1 MAPGRERCPEAGAG
15 RAKAPSTERD
25 GGGIL
30 SSPPDRLLPAEPV
43 PDTASPAPDDLT
55 RLLEAARAGDAES
68 GRRAYALVYRDLH
81 ALAHAKLRGHRTMSL
96 LDTTALVHES
106 YVRLVG
112 DGRLAVEGRRHFF
125 AYAARVMR
133 SVVVDTARARL
144 AARRGG
150 GVPDLTLDTAVAVPG
165 GADDATLVR
174 VDDALADLAKVNPRL
189 AQVVEMRYFGGLT
202 ETEIAE
208 ALGVSDRTVK
218 RDWEKARLLLAAA
231 LR

>member
-1 MAPGRERCPEAGAG
+1 M
-15 RAKAPSTERD
+15 
-25 GGGIL
+25 
-30 SSPPDRLLPAEPV
+30 PDATRPA
-43 PDTASPAPDDLT
+43 ADDLT
-55 RLLEAARAGDAES
+55 RLLEAARAGDAEA

-106 YVRLVG
+106 YLRLVG
-112 DGRLAVEGRRHFF
+112 DGRLDVDGRRHFF

-133 SVVVDTARARL
+133 SVIVDTARARL

-150 GVPDLTLDTAVAVPG
+150 ALPDRPLDTEAAIPEG
-165 GADDATLVR
+165 GDDATVVR

-189 AQVVEMRYFGGLT
+189 AEVVEMRYFGGLT
-202 ETEIAE
+202 EAEIAE

>member
-1 MAPGRERCPEAGAG
+1 M
-15 RAKAPSTERD
+15 
-25 GGGIL
+25 
-30 SSPPDRLLPAEPV
+30 PDATRPA
-43 PDTASPAPDDLT
+43 ADDLT
-55 RLLEAARAGDAES
+55 RLLEAARAGDAEA

-81 ALAHAKLRGHRTMSL
+81 ALAHAKLRAHRTMSL

-106 YVRLVG
+106 YLRLLG
-112 DGRLAVEGRRHFF
+112 DGRLDLDGRRHFF

-133 SVVVDTARARL
+133 SVIVDTARARL

-150 GVPDLTLDTAVAVPG
+150 GLPDLTLDTEAAISEG
-165 GADDATLVR
+165 GDDATVVR

-189 AQVVEMRYFGGLT
+189 AEVVEMRYFGGLT
-202 ETEIAE
+202 EAEIAE

>member
-1 MAPGRERCPEAGAG
+1 M
-15 RAKAPSTERD
+15 
-25 GGGIL
+25 
-30 SSPPDRLLPAEPV
+30 PDATRPA
-43 PDTASPAPDDLT
+43 ADDLT
-55 RLLEAARAGDAES
+55 RLLEAARAGDAEA

-81 ALAHAKLRGHRTMSL
+81 ALAHAKLRAHRTMSL

-106 YVRLVG
+106 YLRLVG
-112 DGRLAVEGRRHFF
+112 DGRLDLDGRRHFF

-133 SVVVDTARARL
+133 SVIVDTARARL

-150 GVPDLTLDTAVAVPG
+150 GLPDLTLDTEAAISEG
-165 GADDATLVR
+165 GDDATVVR

-189 AQVVEMRYFGGLT
+189 AEVVEMRYFGGLT
-202 ETEIAE
+202 EAEIAE

>member
-1 MAPGRERCPEAGAG
+1 M
-15 RAKAPSTERD
+15 
-25 GGGIL
+25 
-30 SSPPDRLLPAEPV
+30 PDATRPA
-43 PDTASPAPDDLT
+43 ADDLT
-55 RLLEAARAGDAES
+55 RLLEAARAGDAEA

-81 ALAHAKLRGHRTMSL
+81 ALAHAKLRSHRTMSL

-106 YVRLVG
+106 YLRLVG
-112 DGRLAVEGRRHFF
+112 DGRLDLDGRRHFF

-133 SVVVDTARARL
+133 SVIVDTARARL

-150 GVPDLTLDTAVAVPG
+150 GLPDLTLDTEAAIPEG
-165 GADDATLVR
+165 GDEATVVR

-189 AQVVEMRYFGGLT
+189 AEVVEMRYFGGLT
-202 ETEIAE
+202 EAEIAE

>member
-1 MAPGRERCPEAGAG
+1 VPDA
-15 RAKAPSTERD
+15 
-25 GGGIL
+25 
-30 SSPPDRLLPAEPV
+30 SPPA
-43 PDTASPAPDDLT
+43 ADDLT
-55 RLLEAARAGDAES
+55 RLLEAARAGDADA

-106 YVRLVG
+106 YLRLVG
-112 DGRLAVEGRRHFF
+112 DGRLDVDGRRHFF

-133 SVVVDTARARL
+133 SVIVDAARARL

-150 GVPDLTLDTAVAVPG
+150 GLPDLTLDTEAAVPEG
-165 GADDATLVR
+165 GDDATVIR

-189 AQVVEMRYFGGLT
+189 AEVVEMRYFGGLT
-202 ETEIAE
+202 EAEIA
-208 ALGVSDRTVK
+208 ASLGLSDRTVK